1 MKNRL
6 QELRSEANLSQA
18 ELAAKL
24 GVSRQTI
31 ISIEKERYD
40 PALPLA
46 FRMADLFSVT
56 IEDIFQPGVAK
67 TDIP

>member
-1 MKNRL
+1 MKNCL
-6 QELRSEANLSQA
+6 SELRSAARLSQA
-18 ELAAKL
+18 ELAEGL

-46 FRMADLFSVT
+46 FRIADYFSVS
-56 IEDIFQPGVAK
+56 IEEVFRPAPD
-67 TDIP
+67 

>member
-46 FRMADLFSVT
+46 FRMAHLFSVT
-56 IEDIFQPGVAK
+56 IEDIFRPEVDK